1 MAEAERRLRAAPLE
15 RPTWILAH
23 TQEAGYGRRGR
34 AWRAPFG
41 NFTASLILPLNCP
54 PQEAALRSFTAALA
68 LRDALSSY
76 LAPDALTLK
85 WPNDVLLEGRKI
97 AGILSMVAVIASIAL
112 LAMNGLSFGLDFTG
126 GSLVELEFAE
136 APALESVRE
145 TLVNSGFPDAVV
157 QAFGAPTD
165 VVIRLAQDNAPKAG
179 DDVFSALQA
188 AGFEVELLR
197 SEFVGSAVGEELR
210 EQGGLGLLLALG
222 IVMLYVAFRFQF
234 KFSVGAV
241 VALVHDV
248 LIVLGIFALFG
259 LDFDLTVLAA
269 VLAVIGYSLN
279 DSIVVSDRIRE
290 NFRIMRTNDPL
301 KVMNDSINQTLSRT
315 VATSSTTLLVL
326 LALLFLGGELIHNF
340 ALALTIGVVVGT
352 YSSIYVVTVALL
364 ILNISREDL
373 IVTTVEGEV
382 DDRP

>member
-1 MAEAERRLRAAPLE
+1 MRMATPSLDFM
-15 RPTWILAH
+15 
-23 TQEAGYGRRGR
+23 AGR
-34 AWRAPFG
+34 
-41 NFTASLILPLNCP
+41 
-54 PQEAALRSFTAALA
+54 Q
-68 LRDALSSY
+68 
-76 LAPDALTLK
+76 
-85 WPNDVLLEGRKI
+85 I
-97 AGILSMVAVIASIAL
+97 AGILSIVAVIASIAL

-126 GSLVELEFAE
+126 GSLVELEFAK
-136 APALESVRE
+136 APVLESVRE
-145 TLVNSGFPDAVV
+145 ALVNSGFSDAVV

-188 AGFEVELLR
+188 AGFQVEVLR

>member
-1 MAEAERRLRAAPLE
+1 MRMETPSIHFMAA
-15 RPTWILAH
+15 
-23 TQEAGYGRRGR
+23 
-34 AWRAPFG
+34 
-41 NFTASLILPLNCP
+41 
-54 PQEAALRSFTAALA
+54 
-68 LRDALSSY
+68 
-76 LAPDALTLK
+76 
-85 WPNDVLLEGRKI
+85 RKI
-97 AGILSMVAVIASIAL
+97 AGLVSIIAVVASVVLIAV
-112 LAMNGLSFGLDFTG
+112 NGLSFGLDFTG
-126 GSLVELEFAE
+126 GSLVELEFAKE
-136 APALESVRE
+136 PALETVRE
-145 TLVNSGFPDAVV
+145 ILMGAGFHDAVV

-165 VVIRLAQDNAPKAG
+165 VIVRLAQDNAPKAG
-179 DDVFSALQA
+179 DDVFAALRA

-234 KFSVGAV
+234 KFSVAAV
-241 VALVHDV
+241 VALIHDV
-248 LIVLGIFALFG
+248 VVVLGVFALFG

-301 KVMNDSINQTLSRT
+301 KVMDDSINQTLSRT
-315 VATSSTTLLVL
+315 LATSMTTLLVL

-340 ALALTIGVVVGT
+340 ALALTIGVAVGT
-352 YSSIYVVTVALL
+352 YSSIYVVTLVLL
-364 ILNISREDL
+364 MMGISREDL
-373 IVTTVEGEV
+373 LVSEKEEEI

>member
-1 MAEAERRLRAAPLE
+1 MRMKTPSINFMAA
-15 RPTWILAH
+15 
-23 TQEAGYGRRGR
+23 
-34 AWRAPFG
+34 
-41 NFTASLILPLNCP
+41 
-54 PQEAALRSFTAALA
+54 
-68 LRDALSSY
+68 
-76 LAPDALTLK
+76 
-85 WPNDVLLEGRKI
+85 RKI
-97 AGILSMVAVIASIAL
+97 AGSISIIAVIASVALIAI
-112 LAMNGLSFGLDFTG
+112 NGLRFGLDFTG
-126 GSLVELEFAE
+126 GSLVELEFAKE
-136 APALESVRE
+136 PALETVRE
-145 TLVNSGFPDAVV
+145 VLMGAGFPDAVV

-165 VVIRLAQDNAPKAG
+165 VIIRLAQDNAPKAG
-179 DDVFSALQA
+179 DDVFAALQA

-222 IVMLYVAFRFQF
+222 VVMLYVAFRFQF

-248 LIVLGIFALFG
+248 LVVLGIFALFG

-301 KVMNDSINQTLSRT
+301 RIMDDSINQTLSRT
-315 VATSSTTLLVL
+315 LATSVTTLLVL
-326 LALLFLGGELIHNF
+326 LALLVLGGELIHNF
-340 ALALTIGVVVGT
+340 ALALTIGVAIGT
-352 YSSIYVVTVALL
+352 YSSIYIVTTTLL
-364 ILNISREDL
+364 MLRISRDDL
-373 IVTTVEGEV
+373 IVVVPEDGP

>member
-1 MAEAERRLRAAPLE
+1 MRMATPSLDFM
-15 RPTWILAH
+15 
-23 TQEAGYGRRGR
+23 AGR
-34 AWRAPFG
+34 
-41 NFTASLILPLNCP
+41 
-54 PQEAALRSFTAALA
+54 Q
-68 LRDALSSY
+68 
-76 LAPDALTLK
+76 
-85 WPNDVLLEGRKI
+85 I

-112 LAMNGLSFGLDFTG
+112 LALNGLSFGLDFTG

-248 LIVLGIFALFG
+248 LIVLGTFALFG

-352 YSSIYVVTVALL
+352 YSSIYIVTVALL

>member
-1 MAEAERRLRAAPLE
+1 MRMATPSLDFM
-15 RPTWILAH
+15 
-23 TQEAGYGRRGR
+23 AGR
-34 AWRAPFG
+34 
-41 NFTASLILPLNCP
+41 
-54 PQEAALRSFTAALA
+54 Q
-68 LRDALSSY
+68 
-76 LAPDALTLK
+76 
-85 WPNDVLLEGRKI
+85 I
-97 AGILSMVAVIASIAL
+97 AGIFSIVAVIASIAL

-126 GSLVELEFAE
+126 GSLVELEFAK

-145 TLVNSGFPDAVV
+145 TLVNSGFSDAVV

-188 AGFEVELLR
+188 AGFQVELLR

-248 LIVLGIFALFG
+248 LIVLGTFALFG

-290 NFRIMRTNDPL
+290 HFRIMRTNDPL

>member
-1 MAEAERRLRAAPLE
+1 MRMATP
-15 RPTWILAH
+15 
-23 TQEAGYGRRGR
+23 
-34 AWRAPFG
+34 
-41 NFTASLILPLNCP
+41 SLDFM
-54 PQEAALRSFTAALA
+54 A
-68 LRDALSSY
+68 
-76 LAPDALTLK
+76 
-85 WPNDVLLEGRKI
+85 GRKI
-97 AGILSMVAVIASIAL
+97 AGILSIVAVIASIAL
-112 LAMNGLSFGLDFTG
+112 LAMSGLSFGLDFTG

-136 APALESVRE
+136 APVLESVRE

-179 DDVFSALQA
+179 DDVIAALQA
-188 AGFEVELLR
+188 NGFQVELLR

-241 VALVHDV
+241 VALIHDV

-315 VATSSTTLLVL
+315 VATSTTTLLVL

-340 ALALTIGVVVGT
+340 ALALTIGVAVGT
-352 YSSIYVVTVALL
+352 YSSIYVVTMVLL
-364 ILNISREDL
+364 MMNISRDDL
-373 IVTTVEGEV
+373 IIAMPEEEEDG
-382 DDRP
+382 RP

>member
-1 MAEAERRLRAAPLE
+1 MRMATPSMDFM
-15 RPTWILAH
+15 
-23 TQEAGYGRRGR
+23 AGRQI
-34 AWRAPFG
+34 
-41 NFTASLILPLNCP
+41 ASIF
-54 PQEAALRSFTAALA
+54 S
-68 LRDALSSY
+68 
-76 LAPDALTLK
+76 
-85 WPNDVLLEGRKI
+85 I
-97 AGILSMVAVIASIAL
+97 VAVIGSIAL

-136 APALESVRE
+136 APALESVRKI
-145 TLVNSGFPDAVV
+145 LVNSGFPDAVV

-188 AGFEVELLR
+188 AGFQVELLR

-269 VLAVIGYSLN
+269 LLAVIGYSLN

-290 NFRIMRTNDPL
+290 NFRIMRTDDPL
-301 KVMNDSINQTLSRT
+301 KVLNDSINQTLSRT
-315 VATSSTTLLVL
+315 LATSMTTLLVL

-340 ALALTIGVVVGT
+340 ALALTIGVAVGT
-352 YSSIYVVTVALL
+352 YSSIYVVTATLL
-364 ILNISREDL
+364 LMNISRDDL
-373 IVTTVEGEV
+373 LVPEKEQDI